1 MPRKIARVLLA
12 ACAAGLVL
20 AGPAWAAV
28 DRSGVDKAFADL
40 PKYDW
45 GNSREALNA
54 IDDAVVKSHGDEAA
68 RADLETKLLAALG
81 AADSTAAAKQ
91 FCCRMLAMIGTVKA
105 VPVLEPMLADKDLS
119 HMARCALERIPGEEA
134 SKALAAAA
142 GKLAGPLKIG
152 MINSIGAR
160 RDAGS
165 TPMLVGLLKDADP
178 QVASAAAAA
187 LGRIGDVAAAG
198 GFNGAAGPLMDYL
211 AAAPKETQAAAYDAA
226 LELATG
232 LIGTDKA
239 AAAGIFEKLYAADR
253 PIRVRCAALKG
264 LAVVRPAETT
274 PEIIKALASES
285 PIFRGLAAT
294 LVKDVPGAEATAQ
307 FAAQLTKLPPDG
319 QVALIDALAARQDP
333 AALPAIRD
341 AATST
346 NDKVAIAAIAA
357 YGAVGGAQDVGL
369 LVAAAAA
376 GSDKAAAARAS
387 LQQLKGK
394 DVDDALIAALDKAD
408 PAAKVQVIGAL
419 ADRAADA
426 AAPAAEKLAASDN
439 ADVRQ
444 AAIAA
449 LGGLGNE
456 KQVPALVAVI
466 RAAKD
471 AAAIEA
477 PDKALAAICIR
488 VKAKAVDDVLA
499 GLAGA
504 GPDAQASLYNA
515 LARCGGDKAF
525 STIVAAAKA
534 GNDGAVRAL
543 VSWTAPNGIAPLLDI
558 ASTSAD
564 KVHKTLAIR
573 GIISLARLKDTPQ
586 ADALAALAKAMTLA
600 DNPEKTQ
607 ALAALGEIPTIES
620 FKMLASC
627 LDDKALAEAAASS
640 AVKIAPNVMAKDK
653 DLVQAT
659 LQKVAASTKNQ
670 RTKKLAEQLLAPA
683 KGK

>member
-1 MPRKIARVLLA
+1 MPRKIACVLLA

-20 AGPAWAAV
+20 SGPAGAAV
-28 DRSGVDKAFADL
+28 DKAAVDKAFADL

-54 IDDAVVKSHGDEAA
+54 VDDAVVKSHGDEAA
-68 RADLETKLLAALG
+68 RADLETKLLAVLG
-81 AADSTAAAKQ
+81 AADSTGAAKQ
-91 FCCRMLAMIGTVKA
+91 FCCRKLAMIGTVKA
-105 VPVLEPMLADKDLS
+105 VPVLEPLLADKDLS
-119 HMARCALERIPGEEA
+119 HMARYALERIPGDEA
-134 SKALAAAA
+134 SEALAAAA

-160 RDAGS
+160 RDAAG
-165 TPMLVGLLKDADP
+165 TPMLVALLKDSDP
-178 QVASAAAAA
+178 QVASSAAAA
-187 LGRIGDVAAAG
+187 LGRIGAKD
-198 GFNGAAGPLMDYL
+198 AAGPLMDYL
-211 AAAPKETQAAAYDAA
+211 AAAPTATQPAAYDAA

-232 LIGTDKA
+232 LIGADKA
-239 AAAGIFEKLYAADR
+239 AAAAIFDKLYAADR

-285 PIFRGLAAT
+285 PLFRGLAAT
-294 LVKDVPGAEATAQ
+294 LIKDIPGAEATAR

-341 AATST
+341 AATNS
-346 NDKVAIAAIAA
+346 NEKVAVAALAA
-357 YGAVGGAQDVGL
+357 YGAVGNADCVPT
-369 LVAAAAA
+369 LVKCACA
-376 GSDKAAAARAS
+376 GGDKAAAARAS

-394 DVDDALIAALDKAD
+394 DVDPALIAALDKAD
-408 PAAKVQVIGAL
+408 PPGKVQIIGAL

-426 AAPAAEKLAASDN
+426 AAPAAGKLAASDN
-439 ADVRQ
+439 AEVRQ

-456 KQVPALVAVI
+456 KQVPTLVAVI
-466 RAAKD
+466 KAAKD
-471 AAAIEA
+471 PAAIEA

-499 GLAGA
+499 GLTGA

-525 STIVAAAKA
+525 STLVAAAKA

-543 VSWTAPNGIAPLLDI
+543 VTWTAPNGIAPLLDI

-573 GIISLARLKDTPQ
+573 GVISLARLKDTPQ
-586 ADALAALAKAMTLA
+586 ADAVTALAKAMTLA

-620 FKMLASC
+620 FKMLATC
-627 LDDKALAEAAASS
+627 LDDKALAEAAALS

-653 DLVQAT
+653 DLVRAT
-659 LQKVAASTKNQ
+659 LEKVVANTKNQ
-670 RTKKLAEQLLAPA
+670 RTKKLAEQALAPA

>member
-1 MPRKIARVLLA
+1 MPRKIACVLLA

-20 AGPAWAAV
+20 AGPAMAAV
-28 DRSGVDKAFADL
+28 DKAAVDKAFAEL

-45 GNSREALNA
+45 GSSREVLNT
-54 IDDAVVKSHGDEAA
+54 IDDAVVKSHGDEPA
-68 RADLETKLLAALG
+68 RADLETRLLAVLG
-81 AADSTAAAKQ
+81 AADSTGAAKQ
-91 FCCRMLAMIGTVKA
+91 YCCRKLAMIGTVKA
-105 VPVLEPMLADKDLS
+105 VPVLEPLLADKDLS
-119 HMARCALERIPGEEA
+119 HMARCALERIPGDEA

-165 TPMLVGLLKDADP
+165 TPMLVALLKDSDP

-187 LGRIGDVAAAG
+187 IGRIGDVAAAG

-232 LIGTDKA
+232 LIGADKA

-285 PIFRGLAAT
+285 PLFRGLAAT
-294 LVKDVPGAEATAQ
+294 LIKDIPGAEATTL

-333 AALPAIRD
+333 AARQAILD
-341 AATST
+341 ATKST
-346 NDKVAIAAIAA
+346 DDKVAAAAVAAI
-357 YGAVGGAQDVGL
+357 GAVGNAQDVGL
-369 LVAAAAA
+369 LVAAAAGGA
-376 GSDKAAAARAS
+376 DKAAAARAS

-394 DVDDALIAALDKAD
+394 DVDPALIAALDKAD
-408 PAAKVQVIGAL
+408 PAGKVQIIGAL

-426 AAPAAEKLAASDN
+426 APAIEKLTFSNDME
-439 ADVRQ
+439 VRL

-449 LGGLGNE
+449 IGALGSE
-456 KQVPALVAVI
+456 KQIPSLVRLLKGI
-466 RAAKD
+466 RQSN
-471 AAAIEA
+471 AIEA
-477 PDKALAAICIR
+477 IDKALSAICTR
-488 VKAKAVDDVLA
+488 VKAKAVDDLVANLA
-499 GLAGA
+499 HGSAEA
-504 GPDAQASLYNA
+504 KAILYSA
-515 LARCGGDKAF
+515 LARSGGDKAF
-525 STIVAAAKA
+525 STIVTAAKA

-573 GIISLARLKDTPQ
+573 GVIGLARLKDTPQ
-586 ADALAALAKAMTLA
+586 ADALAALAKALTLA

-627 LDDKALAEAAASS
+627 LDDKALAEAAALS

-659 LQKVAASTKNQ
+659 LQKVAAVTKNQ